1 MNIVL
6 YLKNLQGR
14 GVQKVY
20 LNLAKGLQELGCS
33 VYFVIRENKI
43 ELDNKFLKHFYI
55 FENIEVELDNL
66 LSSLLNP
73 ILISNDVKITLNLK
87 NINSKNI
94 YYTVHML
101 WGERIFKQLRF
112 LKWFELKQLYKN
124 KQLIAVSDAV
134 KKDLLTKVGIEPK
147 SIEVIFDG
155 FDIESIKKLANEPI
169 DLSSDYMLNIG
180 ALSQEKNHKLLLRSY
195 AKLNSP
201 LDLIIIGSGKLE
213 KSLKSL
219 AKKLSIENKVHFVGF
234 KSNPYPYIKNAKLVI
249 STSTNEALP
258 GVIIESLILNT
269 PVVST
274 QSKGVS
280 SILNGNLSP
289 FVVKN
294 SKLIEA
300 ISKAL
305 KNYPSIKVEDYDKF
319 CYKKIASC
327 YVDYISRRKN
337 DE

>member
-1 MNIVL
+1 MEIVL

-20 LNLAKGLQELGCS
+20 LNLAKGLQELGHN

-43 ELDNKFLKHFYI
+43 ELDNKFLKYFYI
-55 FENIEVELDNL
+55 FENIEVGLDNL
-66 LSSLLNP
+66 LSTLSNP

-101 WGERIFKQLRF
+101 WGERIFKQFRF
-112 LKWFELKQLYKN
+112 LKWFELKKLYKN
-124 KQLIAVSDAV
+124 RQLIVVSDAV
-134 KKDLLTKVGIEPK
+134 KKDLLIKVGIKPK

-155 FDIESIKKLANEPI
+155 FDIESIKKIANEPI
-169 DLSSDYMLNIG
+169 DLTFEYMLNIG
-180 ALSQEKNHKLLLRSY
+180 ALSKEKNHELLLKSY
-195 AKLNSP
+195 AKLNSS

-213 KSLKSL
+213 KYLKLL
-219 AKKLSIENKVHFVGF
+219 AKKLNIENKVHFIGF
-234 KSNPYPYIKNAKLVI
+234 KANPYPYIKNAKLII

-258 GVIIESLILNT
+258 GVIIESLILHT
-269 PVVST
+269 PAIST

-280 SILNGNLSP
+280 SILNGNLSL
-289 FVVKN
+289 FVVEN

-300 ISKAL
+300 VSKAL
-305 KNYPSIKVEDYDKF
+305 KSYPSIDADNYERF

-327 YVDYISRRKN
+327 YVDYISKRK
-337 DE
+337 DSE